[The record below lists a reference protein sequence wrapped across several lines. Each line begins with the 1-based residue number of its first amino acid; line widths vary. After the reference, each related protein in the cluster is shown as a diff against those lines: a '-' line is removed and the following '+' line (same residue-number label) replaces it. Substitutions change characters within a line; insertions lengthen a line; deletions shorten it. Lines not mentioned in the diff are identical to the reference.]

1 MINYQMLELHVQNK
15 LYGNNNGHGYD
26 HAKRVANNVRKITD
40 DINCDQ
46 DICLISAYVHDL
58 IDRKVVSDQE
68 QAISELEQFL
78 IDNLGLDRESTV
90 HVLEI
95 CNTISFSKGLEL
107 NSIEAKV
114 VQDADRLDAL
124 GAIGIA
130 RTIEYSASVNRPVYI
145 EGDRTDDTAIGHFHT
160 KLYKLID
167 LMNFDISKSIA
178 ESKME
183 IMYQFEQ
190 QFIDE
195 HQ

>member
-1 MINYQMLELHVQNK
+1 MINYQMLELHVQSK

-26 HAKRVANNVRKITD
+26 HAKRVANNVRKISEQ
-40 DINCDQ
+40 INCDL
-46 DICLISAYVHDL
+46 DICLVSAYVHDL
-58 IDRKVVSDQE
+58 IDRKVVSDQA
-68 QAISELEQFL
+68 QAISDLEIFL
-78 IDNLGLDRESTV
+78 TENLGLDHESCV

-95 CNTISFSKGLEL
+95 CNTISYSKGLEV

-130 RTIEYSASVNRPVYI
+130 RTIEYSASVNRPIYV

-178 ESKME
+178 ENKME
-183 IMYQFEQ
+183 IMYMFEQ
-190 QFIDE
+190 QLIE
-195 HQ
+195 ENK